1 MVVLHR
7 CMVVLHRCC
16 TNAIFCTLPFLPPSP
31 HAPLQA
37 LQAGAVD
44 AQGGSD
50 ALRPHP
56 AMDAV
61 RIVAQHDH
69 ALFVQMLTVVA
80 ARKDPVAP
88 FSS

>member
-1 MVVLHR
+1 
-7 CMVVLHRCC
+7 MVVLHRCC

-37 LQAGAVD
+37 LQAGAVDAEDLD

-80 ARKDPVAP
+80 ARKDSVAP